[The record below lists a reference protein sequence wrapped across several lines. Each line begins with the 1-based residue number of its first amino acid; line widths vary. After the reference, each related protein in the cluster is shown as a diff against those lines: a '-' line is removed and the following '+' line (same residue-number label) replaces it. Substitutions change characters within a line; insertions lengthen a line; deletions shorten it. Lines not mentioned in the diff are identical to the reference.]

1 MSKFKETLKGILIGS
16 GVILPGVSGSVLAI
30 MLGVYDKVIYLLND
44 KNKRLINKL
53 IELLPLLLGI
63 IIGVIIFGNIILKF
77 INIYEVQIKYIFM
90 GLILGGVPI
99 LKNEIDQKNEKINY
113 KYVLITFL
121 CSLILFLLPSISNI
135 NSNNNFSFLNMFL
148 GGFLYISGKIMPGI
162 SSSFFLMILGLYNYI
177 LGIMSNPLS
186 LTIRE
191 LINLIPFILGV
202 VIGFLILIKLIN
214 YLLNN
219 HFKKT
224 YSIIIG
230 FVLGSIIAIF
240 PGFYFEIKYILSVIL
255 MIIAFSFTY
264 KFSKISKN

>member
-1 MSKFKETLKGILIGS
+1 MNNLKTILSGVLIGT

-30 MLGVYDKVIYLLND
+30 MLGIYDKVIYLLND
-44 KNKRLINKL
+44 KNKKLINKF
-53 IELLPLLLGI
+53 IELLPLLIGIVIGI
-63 IIGVIIFGNIILKF
+63 IVFGNIILKF
-77 INIYEVQIKYIFM
+77 INKYEVQIKYIFI

-99 LKNEIDQKNEKINY
+99 LKNEIKQKNEKINY
-113 KYVLITFL
+113 KLVVITFI
-121 CSLILFLLPSISNI
+121 CSLVLFLLPSISNI
-135 NSNNNFSFLNMFL
+135 NTNNNFSFLNMFL
-148 GGFLYISGKIMPGI
+148 GGFLYISGKIIPGI

-186 LTIRE
+186 LRVKD

-202 VIGFLILIKLIN
+202 LLGFLILIKLIN

-219 HFKKT
+219 HFTKT

-240 PGFYFEIKYILSVIL
+240 PGFYLTKKYIISVIMMVL
-255 MIIAFSFTY
+255 AFSLTY
-264 KFSKISKN
+264 KLSKISKN